1 MRRPFR
7 EQRSKV
13 ISPNLRRY
21 RVRRGYV
28 SSAGSDALHLRQ
40 TDLALFSSRCAGSK
54 MAVAVCPIAAAME
67 KSLRLVRGEQNG
79 RIEERDVNGT
89 ETESA

>member
-1 MRRPFR
+1 
-7 EQRSKV
+7 
-13 ISPNLRRY
+13 
-21 RVRRGYV
+21 
-28 SSAGSDALHLRQ
+28 
-40 TDLALFSSRCAGSK
+40 